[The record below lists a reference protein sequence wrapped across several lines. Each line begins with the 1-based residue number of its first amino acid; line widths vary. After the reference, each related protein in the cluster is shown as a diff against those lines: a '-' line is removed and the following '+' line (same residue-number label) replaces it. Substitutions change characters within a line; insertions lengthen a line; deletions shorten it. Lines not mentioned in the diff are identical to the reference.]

1 MNDLATKLSKLG
13 ACGEAIAY
21 ANTMP
26 DLASAWTACRRG
38 NWMEWLLNKLDAWPA
53 GALADYAAKR
63 APLYADYEAK
73 RAPLYADY
81 EAKRAPLYADYE
93 AKLAPLEA
101 DFAAKLADM
110 LRSIVPTVVW
120 SGLAGRHR

>member
-53 GALADYAAKR
+53 GAFADFAAKRATLYADYAAKR
-63 APLYADYEAK
+63 ATLEADYE
-73 RAPLYADY
+73 
-81 EAKRAPLYADYE
+81 
-93 AKLAPLEA
+93 
-101 DFAAKLADM
+101 AKLADM